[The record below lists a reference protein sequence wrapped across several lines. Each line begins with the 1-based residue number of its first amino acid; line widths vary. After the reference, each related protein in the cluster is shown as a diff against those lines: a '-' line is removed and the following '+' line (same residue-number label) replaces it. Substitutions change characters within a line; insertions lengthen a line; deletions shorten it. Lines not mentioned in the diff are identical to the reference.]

1 MAKLRNLKKD
11 IDYLIDEVL
20 NDCYTLIYLYPNK
33 KEQAMEIINDAVD
46 FRNEMFERSNKP
58 NGKNN
63 KQLVGKHYKNIT
75 NDLIKG
81 VDEFFKKI
89 SELTKK

>member
-33 KEQAMEIINDAVD
+33 KEQAMEIINDVVD

-58 NGKNN
+58 GGKND
-63 KQLVGKHYKNIT
+63 KQIRNHYKNIT
-75 NDLIKG
+75 SDLITG

>member
-11 IDYLIDEVL
+11 IDYLISEVL
-20 NDCYTLIYLYPNK
+20 SDCYTLAYLYPDK
-33 KEQAMEIINDAVD
+33 KEKTMEIIGNAVN

-58 NGKNN
+58 NGKND
-63 KQLVGKHYKNIT
+63 KKLVKDHYKSINK
-75 NDLIKG
+75 DLLTG

-89 SELTKK
+89 SELSKE